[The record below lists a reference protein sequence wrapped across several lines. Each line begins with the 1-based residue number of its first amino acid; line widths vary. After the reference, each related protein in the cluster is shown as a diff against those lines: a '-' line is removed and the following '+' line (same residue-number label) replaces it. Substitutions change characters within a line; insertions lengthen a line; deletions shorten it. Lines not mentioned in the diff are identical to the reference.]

1 MKKITPFLM
10 LTALAA
16 SCSIYH
22 PQAVDIPLIEQ
33 PNETR
38 IDASAGLSFWLLPDA
53 VSLNL
58 TASHGFNNWLS
69 GQVHANYGGKD
80 NYYLQA
86 APGAYLHVGEK
97 GILEGY
103 IGMGYGGAG
112 YSSQNDTSA
121 SYYTYKGNFLLPF
134 AQVNFGWRHLGP
146 FEIGFG
152 LKSGVL
158 QPKYEYHRFKTD
170 GTEDPDR
177 FRSYNTANLLL
188 EPQLQMRLGG
198 EHVMFTLRLGYAWL
212 SNMLNENSESNNFTY
227 DFFTLSS
234 GLNFRF

>member
-1 MKKITPFLM
+1 MRKTFPFLM
-10 LTALAA
+10 LAALAA

-53 VSLNL
+53 ITFGV
-58 TASHGFNNWLS
+58 TASHGFNDWLC

-86 APGAYLHVGEK
+86 APGGYLRVGEK
-97 GILEGY
+97 AVLEGY
-103 IGMGYGGAG
+103 VGMGYGGAG
-112 YSSQNDTSA
+112 YSGENDTA
-121 SYYTYKGNFLLPF
+121 AYYQYKGNYLLPF

-158 QPKYEYHRFKTD
+158 QPKYEYHRFKSD
-170 GTEDPDR
+170 GTEDLER
-177 FRSYNTANLLL
+177 FRSYDVSNLLL

-198 EHVMFTLRLGYAWL
+198 EHVMFTLRLSYAWL
-212 SNMLNENSESNNFTY
+212 SDLLNEDSSSNNFTY
-227 DFFTLSS
+227 DFFTISS